1 MTAAIL
7 TLESDWVV
15 ALLGVLVTMFSALAW
30 FVRQTVSNVVKELET
45 RMRLDL
51 SEIHEHLRQLTGH
64 ITDFNDRVGRIEHQV
79 DETIIPRQ
87 EKISRRLDVEE

>member
-1 MTAAIL
+1 MAAIL

-30 FVRQTVSNVVKELET
+30 FVRQTVSNGVKEPEA
-45 RMRLDL
+45 RMRADL

-64 ITDFNDRVGRIEHQV
+64 ITDLNDRVGRIEHQV
-79 DETIIPRQ
+79 DETIIPKQRRIA
-87 EKISRRLDVEE
+87 EKLDADE